1 MTDESPR
8 QLGASKRIRFN
19 HWDQIASILVIGL
32 LVVVAHGARQTLVPL
47 TETEQTGIGLDLTVL
62 PGYALR
68 TTLRMFVAITIS
80 LVFTLI
86 YATLA
91 AKSRRAELVLMPM
104 LDILQSVPILG

>member
-1 MTDESPR
+1 MTDETHR
-8 QLGASKRIRFN
+8 QLGASRRLRFN
-19 HWDQIASILVIGL
+19 HWDVIASILVIGL

-47 TETEQTGIGLDLTVL
+47 AETEQAGISLDPAAL

-68 TTLRMFVAITIS
+68 TTLRMFVAIAVS
-80 LVFTLI
+80 LVFTLV

-104 LDILQSVPILG
+104 LDILQSVP